1 MDDIVQLDKTCDRCE
16 MEIIDK
22 IEAIGICKMDI
33 GSWDKA
39 AVFRREVLMKRQ
51 KILGDEDSETI

>member
-1 MDDIVQLDKTCDRCE
+1 

-22 IEAIGICKMDI
+22 IEAIGTFTMDI

-39 AVFRREVLMKRQ
+39 AMFRRKVLIKRQ
-51 KILGDEDSETI
+51 KILGDEHTATIWLISLVEALEGN